1 MSASSGVGADG
12 RLPAD
17 GLADA
22 LAAERAA
29 RLAAE
34 RINARRDEF
43 LGMVSHELR
52 TPLNAM
58 VGWLHVLEASQA
70 DPGGPIAR
78 RAVAGLERAVEQQR
92 ALVDTLLETARALRG
107 DLVLARERIDLAVI
121 ADEAARARRE
131 ATPALQIDVEVDRA
145 GCTVEADPKRLR
157 HVLDELLA
165 HAAKFADLGRLT
177 MSVASWGDAS
187 IAVVL
192 RFDADAAGIA
202 WEPFRDDPSGATA
215 PARRR
220 GGGIGLVLCQRLIEL
235 SGGAVLVDA
244 EPVGLSV
251 VLPCVDVA
259 QAAADDASAR
269 SEPARSVFDG
279 LDVLVVDDQPDMRE
293 VLSTILTHA
302 GARVHGAASAAHA
315 LVRYVELAADG
326 RLDVGVL
333 DIAMPIEDGIVLVQ
347 RIREAERSNGWRRVP
362 MVALTAHASKALR
375 GQALA
380 AGFDAFLSKP
390 LAPAQLQST
399 VEQLLG
405 RGDAPAASG

>member
-1 MSASSGVGADG
+1 MSVSPGAGADD
-12 RLPAD
+12 RPTLD
-17 GLADA
+17 S

-58 VGWLHVLEASQA
+58 VGWLHVLGASRA
-70 DPGGPIAR
+70 DPDGPVAR
-78 RAVAGLERAVEQQR
+78 RAIAGLERAVEQQR

-107 DLVLARERIDLAVI
+107 DLVLTRERIDLAAI
-121 ADEAARARRE
+121 AVEAARARRE
-131 ATPALQIDVEVDRA
+131 ATPALQIDVDTEPA
-145 GCTVEADPKRLR
+145 GCPVEADPKRLR

-177 MSVASWGDAS
+177 VSLASRGDAS
-187 IAVVL
+187 IAIVL
-192 RFDADAAGIA
+192 RFDADGAGIA

-220 GGGIGLVLCQRLIEL
+220 GGGIGLVLCQRLVEL
-235 SGGAVLVDA
+235 SGGAIQVDTDPA
-244 EPVGLSV
+244 GLSV
-251 VLPCVDVA
+251 TLPCADAA
-259 QAAADDASAR
+259 QRGDEGASAR
-269 SEPARSVFDG
+269 STPARSVFDG
-279 LDVLVVDDQPDMRE
+279 LDVLVVDDQSDMRE
-293 VLSTILTHA
+293 VLSTILVHA
-302 GARVHGAASAAHA
+302 GARVHGAASAADA
-315 LVRYVELAADG
+315 LARYVELAAHG
-326 RLDVGVL
+326 RLDLGVL

-380 AGFDAFLSKP
+380 VGFDAFLPKP

-405 RGDAPAASG
+405 RGDTPVAAG

>member
-1 MSASSGVGADG
+1 MSASPGAGADG
-12 RLPAD
+12 RPPAD
-17 GLADA
+17 SLADA

-34 RINARRDEF
+34 RVNARRDEF

-58 VGWLHVLEASQA
+58 VGWLHVLGASRA

-78 RAVAGLERAVEQQR
+78 RAIAGLERAVEQQR

-107 DLVLARERIDLAVI
+107 DVVLARERIDLATI

-131 ATPALQIDVEVDRA
+131 ATPALQIDIEADRA
-145 GCTVEADPKRLR
+145 GCAVEADPKRLR

-177 MSVASWGDAS
+177 VSVASRGGAS
-187 IAVVL
+187 IAIVL

-202 WEPFRDDPSGATA
+202 WEPFRDDPASGAA

-235 SGGAVLVDA
+235 SGGAIQVDTD
-244 EPVGLSV
+244 PIGLSV
-251 VLPCVDVA
+251 VLPCVAVA
-259 QAAADDASAR
+259 QGSADDTAAR
-269 SEPARSVFDG
+269 AEPARQVFDG

-293 VLSTILTHA
+293 VLSTILAHA

-315 LVRYVELAADG
+315 LARYAELAADG

-333 DIAMPIEDGIVLVQ
+333 DIAMPVEDGIVLVQ
-347 RIREAERSNGWRRVP
+347 RIRDAERSNGWRRVP

-375 GQALA
+375 DQALA

-390 LAPAQLQST
+390 LVPAQLQST
-399 VEQLLG
+399 VGQLLG
-405 RGDAPAASG
+405 RDGVPAAG